1 MSVKKNVAVL
11 CSNYYPIMGG
21 PATCIDKY
29 VSSLSESYNFYII
42 TRNDSIKEPKSDKY
56 NIIYFSSLRHLVITR
71 CKYNI
76 THHSFYIFFK
86 IIVASDK
93 CIPIVSN
100 TICIS

>member
-56 NIIYFSSLRHLVITR
+56 NITLLSTKNR
-71 CKYNI
+71 K
-76 THHSFYIFFK
+76 
-86 IIVASDK
+86 
-93 CIPIVSN
+93 
-100 TICIS
+100 